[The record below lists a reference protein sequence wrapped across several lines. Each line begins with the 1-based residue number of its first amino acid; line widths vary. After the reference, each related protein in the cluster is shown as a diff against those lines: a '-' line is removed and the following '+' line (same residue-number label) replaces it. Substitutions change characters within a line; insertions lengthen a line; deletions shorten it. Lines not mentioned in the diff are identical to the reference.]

1 MSKYIY
7 NILVSLLFFSA
18 CSVEDTLGDY
28 TINGGDESSVA
39 VVFSVDV
46 PSVSVSTKASVPIA
60 DDGISSLKLATFD
73 GSGNLLEV
81 VAAKSAGTTGRYMA
95 SISKETRKI
104 HFVANYDADLSGA
117 AGDYFYT
124 AATQEYLFW
133 REMSFNGEPAS
144 DLGLGTSSLELYRNW
159 SKVVVD
165 LDEKAKSSLKEVSF
179 YLYNKSTY
187 ATLGTEAIGTINVP
201 ASNGHVSPKE
211 EPTSSFVGVGEADY
225 AFENSN
231 QGDNPTF
238 VIVKG
243 KFNNSQSFSYYKVDL
258 SGTVTTG
265 ESSVYD
271 IIRNY
276 QYNITIKDVTR
287 VGVSWDEII
296 VPGRVADYN
305 IITSMELIKYPSI
318 SFEDAALSVSKTT
331 YIFVNKGGSQLN
343 ATATYREIS
352 GSTSTVKNRELKLGT
367 SDEKLYDI
375 VNGSISLNKSN
386 GVITASIKGAGN
398 AEQRAAFYV
407 MAGKL
412 QRKIDLILRPAYKF
426 TRFEANPS
434 IIEGGI
440 GSSTVLTFATEEVDE
455 SAYPFEV
462 KIKTNYLYAVDD
474 GVRIETTGNGEY
486 YYVYVVKS
494 YQESYSLNFKTNA
507 DVFEETPEISA
518 DLFDSKTCTV
528 KAVAPKETKVSG
540 VMTWNIGNNSSVKTF
555 NIDNVYISWKTEHA
569 NGAVQLEGGT
579 YEFVVDGELNSD
591 DEITFSYNT
600 GTVYDNGSVTFEY
613 KGKLSN
619 VQGKTIHLMPIRIV
633 GTLKYNN
640 NNVPKDTKVEA
651 LNDNKSYG
659 SVIVDENGHYQY
671 DLPASV
677 TLGKKV
683 KFKAA
688 NIGGKSYISDE
699 VPLIRWINGG
709 KDGLNMTMSR

>member
-1 MSKYIY
+1 M
-7 NILVSLLFFSA
+7 
-18 CSVEDTLGDY
+18 D
-28 TINGGDESSVA
+28 
-39 VVFSVDV
+39 
-46 PSVSVSTKASVPIA
+46 
-60 DDGISSLKLATFD
+60 
-73 GSGNLLEV
+73 
-81 VAAKSAGTTGRYMA
+81 
-95 SISKETRKI
+95 
-104 HFVANYDADLSGA
+104 
-117 AGDYFYT
+117 
-124 AATQEYLFW
+124 
-133 REMSFNGEPAS
+133 
-144 DLGLGTSSLELYRNW
+144 
-159 SKVVVD
+159 
-165 LDEKAKSSLKEVSF
+165 
-179 YLYNKSTY
+179 
-187 ATLGTEAIGTINVP
+187 
-201 ASNGHVSPKE
+201 
-211 EPTSSFVGVGEADY
+211 
-225 AFENSN
+225 
-231 QGDNPTF
+231 
-238 VIVKG
+238 
-243 KFNNSQSFSYYKVDL
+243 
-258 SGTVTTG
+258 
-265 ESSVYD
+265 
-271 IIRNY
+271 
-276 QYNITIKDVTR
+276 
-287 VGVSWDEII
+287 
-296 VPGRVADYN
+296 
-305 IITSMELIKYPSI
+305 
-318 SFEDAALSVSKTT
+318 
-331 YIFVNKGGSQLN
+331 
-343 ATATYREIS
+343 
-352 GSTSTVKNRELKLGT
+352 
-367 SDEKLYDI
+367 
-375 VNGSISLNKSN
+375 
-386 GVITASIKGAGN
+386 
-398 AEQRAAFYV
+398 
-407 MAGKL
+407 GKL

-619 VQGKTIHLMPIRIV
+619 VQGKTIHLMPKRIV